1 MANEI
6 GKGTLCTFHTA
17 LTLIQMN
24 KLTRLGA
31 KNSNGRG
38 KKKLSPASAFTS
50 LSVSFDSF

>member
-24 KLTRLGA
+24 KLTRFEA

-38 KKKLSPASAFTS
+38 KKIVSS
-50 LSVSFDSF
+50 LRFHLLVRFL